1 MSDIAIRSEDAE
13 EYQFLAEQKEKAVEK
28 SEAVDGEQVKAYYK
42 GKKRIFSEALEKFG
56 SGELSEWLTGEY
68 DAALDT
74 AGSDMATAAMLGAG
88 EKDAIEKI
96 HEECDVSILALNK
109 DDKNGDGA

>member
-1 MSDIAIRSEDAE
+1 MSDIAIRAEDAE
-13 EYQFLAEQKEKAVEK
+13 EYEFLRQEQKKAAERTELGDDDKVT
-28 SEAVDGEQVKAYYK
+28 AYYK

-56 SGELSEWLTGEY
+56 SGELSEWLTAEY

-74 AGSDMATAAMLGAG
+74 AGSCVDTAAMLGAG

-96 HEECDVSILALNK
+96 HEECDVSILALN
-109 DDKNGDGA
+109 DNEVSE